1 MTLGQRIEHL
11 RIARSISSISELARL
26 AGIAQSTMS
35 GLINGPSRWSPHL
48 PKIARALRTSVEYLL
63 GEVDDPDENAPP
75 PPPEPHFQPVTFEVL
90 FPSQPALEQ
99 MFAGLL
105 LASEGLSTDELA
117 HELSVQLPKALAL
130 ARSAVPSQRPY
141 HPVRREEEPEAP
153 HGARSIAPRS

>member
-26 AGIAQSTMS
+26 AGVAQSTMS

-48 PKIARALRTSVEYLL
+48 PKIARALCTSVEYLL

-75 PPPEPHFQPVTFEVL
+75 PPPEAHFQPVTFEVL
-90 FPSQPALEQ
+90 FPSQAALEQ

-130 ARSAVPSQRPY
+130 AQSARPSHRLYQPARP
-141 HPVRREEEPEAP
+141 EAEPEAS
-153 HGARSIAPRS
+153 HDVRSGPLRS

>member
-26 AGIAQSTMS
+26 AGVAQSTMS

-48 PKIARALRTSVEYLL
+48 PKIARVLRTSVEYLL
-63 GEVDDPDENAPP
+63 GEVDDPDENALPP
-75 PPPEPHFQPVTFEVL
+75 PPDAHFQPVTFEVL

-105 LASEGLSTDELA
+105 LASEGMSTDELA
-117 HELSVQLPKALAL
+117 HELAVQLPNALAL
-130 ARSAVPSQRPY
+130 ARSARPSPRPY
-141 HPVRREEEPEAP
+141 QAVRPEEQPEVSRDV
-153 HGARSIAPRS
+153 RSGPSRS